1 MKNIF
6 RKIDQF
12 ILSRMK
18 ETHIPSIT
26 LSLVKDGDVVYTRGY
41 GFKDVK
47 AGIPTSPTTLYGI
60 GSITKSFTCLSIMK
74 LWSEG
79 KLDPKDP
86 ISKFL
91 EGGYEIDG
99 EPIRIWHL
107 MTHSS
112 GIPALA
118 YAENFIRGV
127 TGEYRDYFPFASP
140 DDVISFMDGWEGW
153 VEGKPGEK
161 FFYLN
166 EGYVLLGKIIEN
178 VSGKAY
184 AEYLKENILEPLN
197 MKRSYFEK
205 YEVEKDGDYAKPY
218 IVDREGR
225 YIESVIPYGIK
236 ADGGLI
242 SNVLDLSEYI
252 KMYLNYGE
260 GFIDRKYIEEMFRPR
275 IKRYD
280 DGETVDYYGYG
291 LGISNNFYGKTLIGH
306 GGSVLVYTAYLGF
319 VPEENI
325 GVAILANSY
334 GYPMSNFGL
343 YALSTLAG
351 IDPEEHKT
359 FLREEVLRDLEG
371 EYETFKGTF
380 KISIKRRGDFLVYQY
395 RGRYREIEVPLIP
408 EELGKDKSIFY
419 TLSNGRRVEAY
430 FIKRKG
436 KTYLIYERYKFVKT
450 S

>member
-1 MKNIF
+1 MKSIF
-6 RKIDQF
+6 RKLDHF
-12 ILSRMK
+12 ILSKMK
-18 ETHIPSIT
+18 ETNIPSLTI
-26 LSLVKDGDVVYTRGY
+26 SLIKDDEIVYTRGY

-47 AGIPTSPTTLYGI
+47 AGIPTSPSTLYGI
-60 GSITKSFTCLSIMK
+60 GSVTKSFTCLSIMK

-79 KLDPKDP
+79 KLNPNDP
-86 ISKFL
+86 INKYL
-91 EGGYEIDG
+91 DGEYEIEG

-127 TGEYRDYFPFASP
+127 TGEHKKYYPFASP
-140 DDVISFMDGWEGW
+140 KDVISFMDGWRGW

-166 EGYVLLGKIIEN
+166 EGYVLLGKIIEE
-178 VSGKAY
+178 VSGKPY
-184 AEYLKENILEPLN
+184 SEYLKENILLPLN

-205 YEVEKDGDYAKPY
+205 HEVEGDGDYAKPY

-252 KMYLNYGE
+252 KMYLRYGE
-260 GFIDRKYIEEMFRPR
+260 GFIDRKYIEEMFKPR

-280 DGETVDYYGYG
+280 DGDIVDYYGYG
-291 LGISNNFYGKTLIGH
+291 LGISNTFYGKTLIGH
-306 GGSVLVYTAYLGF
+306 GGSVLVYTAYMGF
-319 VPEENI
+319 VPDENI
-325 GVAILANSY
+325 GVALLANSY

-351 IDPEEHKT
+351 IDPEEHRL
-359 FLREEVLRDLEG
+359 FMREKILGELEG
-371 EYETFKGTF
+371 DYETFKGTF
-380 KISIKRRGDFLVYQY
+380 KISIKRRGDFLIYQY
-395 RGRYREIEVPLIP
+395 RGRYREIETPLVPI
-408 EELGKDKSIFY
+408 EIGSEHSTFF
-419 TLSNGRRVEAY
+419 TLSNGRKVEAY
-430 FIKRKG
+430 FFKRNG

-450 S
+450 A